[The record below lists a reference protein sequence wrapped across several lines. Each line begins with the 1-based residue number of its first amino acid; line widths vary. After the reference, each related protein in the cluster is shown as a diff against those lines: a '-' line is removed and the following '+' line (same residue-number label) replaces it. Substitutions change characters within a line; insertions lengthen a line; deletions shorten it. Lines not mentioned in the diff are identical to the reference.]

1 MYEKRIIAYIDVLGF
16 ENEINKTFSN
26 SKEKEPETIRIY
38 DFISLLHK
46 DFEKAGLFIDST
58 YKVTQFSD
66 SIVISYSKD
75 EKASVFRILMSLLY
89 LQMDAINYGLLLR
102 GAVTC
107 GPLVHDKTHFFGPAM
122 NEAHEIEDTISL
134 FPRILIDEEVI
145 NLAMKNPYD
154 TNTPEYE
161 KQCLEELLK
170 IDFDGFYYIDY
181 FNQGCEE
188 IITEHGYEVLPDYFN
203 SIYKIITNNE
213 KNKNLRI
220 IQKTNWLKGKY
231 NFTLKKYKTFGMEKE
246 EYKKIA
252 MNLGEVKEFEM
263 KLSSFQKDN
272 V

>member
-1 MYEKRIIAYIDVLGF
+1 MYEDRIIAYIDVLGF
-16 ENEINKTFSN
+16 KNEISKTFSDN
-26 SKEKEPETIRIY
+26 KEIEPETRRIY
-38 DFISLLHK
+38 NFISLLHK

-89 LQMDAINYGLLLR
+89 LQIDAINYGLLLR
-102 GAVTC
+102 GSITC
-107 GPLVHDKTHFFGPAM
+107 DLLKHDETHLFGPAI
-122 NEAHEIEDTISL
+122 NKAHEIEDNISL
-134 FPRILIDEEVI
+134 FPRILVDEEVI
-145 NLAMKNPYD
+145 TLAMKNPHD

-188 IITEHGYEVLPDYFN
+188 IIAEHGYEVLPDYF
-203 SIYKIITNNE
+203 SAICKIIDDNE
-213 KNKNLRI
+213 TIKDLRI
-220 IQKTNWLKGKY
+220 IQKTNWFKAKY
-231 NFTLKKYKTFGMEKE
+231 NSALQKYKSFGMEKE
-246 EYKKIA
+246 EYKTIA

-263 KLSSFQKDN
+263 KLSSFQNDN
-272 V
+272 F